1 MGKPKETKTNSSI
14 EHRKMPTQPTFAYMQ
29 HRNSPNFNYH
39 INVGNVGK
47 FKSSNGKWENQ
58 KEQKTNSSIEH
69 RKMPTQPTFSSL
81 HSLPNSILIM
91 YIQHKSTF
99 FMNTNHWVRLQ
110 E

>member
-58 KEQKTNSSIEH
+58 KEKKTNSSIKH
-69 RKMPTQPTFSSL
+69 WKMPTFHTCNIEIP
-81 HSLPNSILIM
+81 PGIKMN
-91 YIQHKSTF
+91 YIYIYMKK
-99 FMNTNHWVRLQ
+99 MN
-110 E
+110 